1 MAVYAWFLVQ
11 WLLLFPL
18 KDSLWGTTNAF
29 YRHGFDD
36 GILENFI
43 YRLVYDPGLF
53 SWIWWTHAVACV
65 LAIFPSI
72 WSVIPRCMV
81 WITGWM
87 LYYSA
92 YRVFN
97 SGMLLMLLL
106 AFYSIFI
113 HGRSRRWPLI
123 LLSNVFVGL
132 CYFQITWVY
141 FSSAM
146 FKWMGDQWVEGS
158 AVYYALNIDRFGGY
172 AMDWSQPWICILS
185 MIITWLVL
193 LFQTLFPVLIWLK
206 KWRIQTIV
214 IGVLIHVGVGVFL
227 HLWDFAMAMLVSYTL
242 FVRDED
248 WRWLVNTFFR
258 RRITSTLE

>member
-1 MAVYAWFLVQ
+1 
-11 WLLLFPL
+11 
-18 KDSLWGTTNAF
+18 
-29 YRHGFDD
+29 
-36 GILENFI
+36 
-43 YRLVYDPGLF
+43 
-53 SWIWWTHAVACV
+53 
-65 LAIFPSI
+65 
-72 WSVIPRCMV
+72 
-81 WITGWM
+81 
-87 LYYSA
+87 
-92 YRVFN
+92 
-97 SGMLLMLLL
+97 
-106 AFYSIFI
+106 
-113 HGRSRRWPLI
+113 
-123 LLSNVFVGL
+123 
-132 CYFQITWVY
+132 
-141 FSSAM
+141 
-146 FKWMGDQWVEGS
+146 MGDQWVEGS